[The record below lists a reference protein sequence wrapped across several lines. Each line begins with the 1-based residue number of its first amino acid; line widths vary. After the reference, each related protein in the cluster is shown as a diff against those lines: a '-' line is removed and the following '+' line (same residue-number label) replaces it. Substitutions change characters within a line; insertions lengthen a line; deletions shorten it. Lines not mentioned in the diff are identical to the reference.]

1 MPADTHELINLLSSM
16 LVEWEA
22 NANIATT
29 PDPHRQKPM
38 TREKV
43 ISLMQKAR
51 PAWDLLDTCHRD
63 LGNQP

>member
-43 ISLMQKAR
+43 IS
-51 PAWDLLDTCHRD
+51 
-63 LGNQP
+63 